1 MKRNKPKKFSN
12 KNNTKLNL
20 FINVQIFAVICYVGI
35 FLIGSLIAL
44 LIDLPSDSDYLF
56 SIVLFSVC
64 SMLTGFY
71 AGIKKR
77 ENGLLVGIIY
87 TLPLNAIVVLISL
100 FYNSFAIGVNL
111 AVTIVVLMIS
121 GAIGG
126 ILAVNKRLR
135 R

>member
-12 KNNTKLNL
+12 KNNTMLNL